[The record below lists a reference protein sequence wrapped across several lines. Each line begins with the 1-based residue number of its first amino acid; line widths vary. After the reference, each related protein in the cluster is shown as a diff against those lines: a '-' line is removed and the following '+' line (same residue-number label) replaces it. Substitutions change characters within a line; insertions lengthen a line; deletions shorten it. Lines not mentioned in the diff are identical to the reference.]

1 VNRLIE
7 VEIDRFTSR
16 RLVRALAA
24 LVVLGIL
31 IAAPKVFMKS
41 NRDIAAATV
50 HDRQEAVRAYEECLR
65 GDGHDGGP
73 CESPNL
79 DQIVGEPRFHLTQ
92 LVDIGEAIGGLLIM
106 FSFVAGASFAGAD
119 WHHRVVTTTL
129 TWEPRRRRVIGAKI
143 AAVAAVTFAGAIVL
157 ELFLGAALTPA
168 AIFRG
173 TMAGIDGSWIASYAG
188 VLARGGAMAAFAA
201 TIGCSIAMIGRTT
214 AAALGGV
221 FAWLVVGENLIRG
234 GLPGWRRWLVGDQL
248 EAFMG
253 NPEVRVRSVAT
264 AGLLLALYGTL
275 VVVVATR
282 VFERRDVA

>member
-41 NRDIAAATV
+41 NRDITAATIL
-50 HDRQEAVRAYEECLR
+50 DRREAVAEYENCTREG
-65 GDGHDGGP
+65 GDGK
-73 CESPNL
+73 CEYPNL

-92 LVDIGEAIGGLLIM
+92 LVDIGEGIGGLLIM

-157 ELFLGAALTPA
+157 ELFLGVALAPA

-173 TMAGIDGSWIASYAG
+173 TTAGIDGSWIASYAG
-188 VLARGGAMAAFAA
+188 VLARSGATAALAA
-201 TIGCSIAMIGRTT
+201 TIGCSIAMIGRAT
-214 AAALGGV
+214 AAALGGA
-221 FAWLVVGENLIRG
+221 FAWLAVGENLIRG

-248 EAFMG
+248 EAFVG
-253 NPEVRVRSVAT
+253 SPQIRVRSVAT
-264 AGLLLALYGTL
+264 AGLLLALYGAL

>member
-1 VNRLIE
+1 
-7 VEIDRFTSR
+7 
-16 RLVRALAA
+16 
-24 LVVLGIL
+24 
-31 IAAPKVFMKS
+31 
-41 NRDIAAATV
+41 
-50 HDRQEAVRAYEECLR
+50 
-65 GDGHDGGP
+65 
-73 CESPNL
+73 
-79 DQIVGEPRFHLTQ
+79 
-92 LVDIGEAIGGLLIM
+92 
-106 FSFVAGASFAGAD
+106 
-119 WHHRVVTTTL
+119 
-129 TWEPRRRRVIGAKI
+129 
-143 AAVAAVTFAGAIVL
+143 
-157 ELFLGAALTPA
+157 
-168 AIFRG
+168 
-173 TMAGIDGSWIASYAG
+173 
-188 VLARGGAMAAFAA
+188 MAAFAA